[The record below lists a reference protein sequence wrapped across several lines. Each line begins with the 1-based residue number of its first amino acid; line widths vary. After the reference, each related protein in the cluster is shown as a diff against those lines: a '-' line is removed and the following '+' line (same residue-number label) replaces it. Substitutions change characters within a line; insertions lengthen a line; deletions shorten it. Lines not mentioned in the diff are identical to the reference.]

1 MFLLK
6 LAFLN
11 IGRNP
16 RRSAIT
22 VLAVGVG
29 LAALIFLWGFSDGTN
44 DQMRENVIRL
54 LTGHVQIHAPQFE
67 KTLSP
72 ELTIPNKAQVLE
84 QLRALPHF
92 QSASERIKCEALI
105 GTSEKSRG
113 VLMTG

>member
-16 RRSAIT
+16 RRSIIT

-44 DQMRENVIRL
+44 EQMRENAIRL
-54 LTGHVQIHAPQFE
+54 LTGHVQIHAADFQ

-72 ELTIPNKAQVLE
+72 ELTIPDRVLILEEIKKAKSVQ
-84 QLRALPHF
+84 AT
-92 QSASERIKCEALI
+92 SERVKC
-105 GTSEKSRG
+105 
-113 VLMTG
+113 